1 MSAAETIDTP
11 PPPASPGLGSILRS
25 YIYLTGGFWTGAT
38 ARPAWILTIS
48 CAILIGL
55 NIAVQVGINK
65 WNRYFFDA
73 LDKKDSLVVFKA
85 IGYFVVLLLAST
97 VVAIGGV
104 VARMRMQVSWRQWL
118 SMRLT
123 GHWLSEQRF
132 YRLNV
137 SAPHLDAPEFR
148 IAEDARI
155 ATEPVI
161 DFGFGIVSAVLMAMV
176 FFSVLWTSG
185 GSTTIAGHVIP
196 GFMVFAAIAYSLVM
210 TGSMLKLG
218 RPLIDRIEHKNS
230 AEARLRQ
237 DLVRLR
243 ENAESIA
250 MVRGENEEI
259 ASMRARL
266 ETLAKSWRAVITQLA
281 AMTFL
286 TNTNGVAAPVFPL
299 LLMAPGYLNGTITL
313 GGVMQTAAAFVQ
325 VQVALNWLVDNY
337 ARIAEWS
344 ASASRVSGL
353 WTALSDL
360 DAATGEKEKDTITLG
375 HGEDGSIHLRSL
387 SVAQHD
393 GRVMIE
399 ETDTII
405 AAGEKV
411 LVMGESGTGKSTLVR
426 AVAGL
431 WPWGSGQ
438 ILLPANMRISFLPQ
452 TAYMPEGTLRQVLEY
467 PSTGTAV
474 PDDVLRS
481 AMTRCGLKRLI
492 ARLDETD
499 AWNKV
504 LSGGEKQR
512 LAFARLLAQRP
523 DIVILDEATSALD
536 SEGQDSMMELFRDE
550 LADCTL
556 ISVGR
561 RPELAE
567 YHNRTLMLI
576 RHQSSVT
583 MASPESMEKGNRL
596 SRLLRRSMRPRPS
609 PDWSAPVSR

>member
-1 MSAAETIDTP
+1 MSSSETATRL
-11 PPPASPGLGSILRS
+11 PPAPPSLGSIMRS
-25 YIYLTGGFWTGAT
+25 YVHLTGGFWRGGT
-38 ARPAWILTIS
+38 ARSAWVLTIS

-55 NIAVQVGINK
+55 NIGVQVGINE

-73 LDKKDSLVVFKA
+73 LDKKDSVIVFKA
-85 IGYFVVLLLAST
+85 IGFFVVLLLAST
-97 VVAIGGV
+97 AVAIAGV

-118 SMRLT
+118 TMRLT
-123 GHWLSEQRF
+123 GQWLSEQRF

-137 SAPHLDAPEFR
+137 SAPEVDAPEFR
-148 IAEDARI
+148 IAEDARV

-161 DFGFGIVSAVLMAMV
+161 DFGFGIVSALLMAMV

-185 GSTTIAGHVIP
+185 GSASIGGYVIP
-196 GFMVFAAIAYSLVM
+196 GFMVFAAIGYSVIM

-218 RPLIDRIEHKNS
+218 RPLIDRIERKNS
-230 AEARLRQ
+230 AEAKLRQ
-237 DLVRLR
+237 DLARLR

-259 ASMRARL
+259 SGIKSHL
-266 ETLAKSWRAVITQLA
+266 ETVARSWRAVITQLA

-286 TNTNGVAAPVFPL
+286 TNTNGVAAPVVPL

-353 WTALSDL
+353 WNALSDL
-360 DAATGEKEKDTITLG
+360 DASVGEKAKESITVG
-375 HGEDGSIHLRSL
+375 QSEDGRIHMRSL

-393 GRVMIE
+393 GRAMIE
-399 ETDTII
+399 EADTII
-405 AAGEKV
+405 EAGEKV
-411 LVMGESGTGKSTLVR
+411 LLIGESGTGKSTLVR

-438 ILLPANMRISFLPQ
+438 ILLPRDARISFLPQ
-452 TAYMPEGTLRQVLEY
+452 TAYMPSGTLRQVLEY
-467 PSTGTAV
+467 PSTGTSV
-474 PDDVLRS
+474 EDSVLKA
-481 AMTRCGLKRLI
+481 AMTRCGLKRFI
-492 ARLDETD
+492 NRLDDVEPWD
-499 AWNKV
+499 KA

-512 LAFARLLAQRP
+512 LAFARLLAQNP

-536 SEGQDSMMELFRDE
+536 GNSQDSMMELFRDE
-550 LADCTL
+550 LAHCTL
-556 ISVGR
+556 ISVAH

-567 YHNRTLMLI
+567 YHTRTLMLI
-576 RHQSSVT
+576 RDQSGVT
-583 MASPESMEKGNRL
+583 MAAQEEEKKGNRL